1 MYGIPVS
8 LYNTW
13 HKLVRYKHH
22 GYFLVRCTKRSRIPK
37 GLKLPFKLQLD
48 KDNGS
53 LQESCR
59 QHSLSASLN
68 ILKDISTAVW
78 SKTKILPRQLHFERE
93 LLFNNNEETAAKTIW
108 RRIKRQMEKVEIDL
122 KRRARQKFRQATP
135 YNPAPSDQF
144 TPPENSPIVIS
155 IYLFRVRT
163 HHIVCVQSPM
173 GWLFE
178 LNAIVLQ
185 TNF

>member
-1 MYGIPVS
+1 MGKLLLFSLNIFILVYLASYFDPMALLSGIPVS

-78 SKTKILPRQLHFERE
+78 SKTKILQRQLHFERE

-108 RRIKRQMEKVEIDL
+108 RRIKRQMEKGKEPSSKGAL
-122 KRRARQKFRQATP
+122 KMDWETM
-135 YNPAPSDQF
+135 
-144 TPPENSPIVIS
+144 
-155 IYLFRVRT
+155 
-163 HHIVCVQSPM
+163 H
-173 GWLFE
+173 
-178 LNAIVLQ
+178 
-185 TNF
+185 